1 MVIKYMPNVVK
12 ECDKFAVRIA
22 DALVQLL
29 ENGNQNLL
37 YTNYGVNY
45 IQNSSHIIDILK

>member
-1 MVIKYMPNVVK
+1 MPNVVK

-29 ENGNQNLL
+29 ENGNLNNLNL
-37 YTNYGVNY
+37 NVYEMN
-45 IQNSSHIIDILK
+45 